1 MNRFDL
7 QKRLPLSLKCGHS
20 LCEACAK
27 ELCKDR
33 PVRCPFDKKSADC
46 SSTDQM
52 GKNFVVMD
60 LVEAVK
66 AIKPSFSFGERPCA
80 THQSE
85 LVKFFCTRESSFICA
100 ECLLEK
106 HLGHEIIRAKPLLI
120 RDDLMNLLYQVSY
133 ITNEVKEESKE
144 ILGKLKT
151 KIVEDNQLIN

>member
-33 PVRCPFDKKSADC
+33 FVRCPFDKKSADC

-60 LVEAVK
+60 LIEAVVGK
-66 AIKPSFSFGERPCA
+66 KKKKSYSFYERPCA
-80 THQSE
+80 IHQSE
-85 LVKFFCTRESSFICA
+85 LVKFFCRKEDCFICA

-106 HLGHEIIRAKPLLI
+106 HLGHEIIPAKSIFL
-120 RDDLMNLLYQVSY
+120 REDLMYMLYQVSY
-133 ITNEVKEESKE
+133 ITDEVK
-144 ILGKLKT
+144 
-151 KIVEDNQLIN
+151 